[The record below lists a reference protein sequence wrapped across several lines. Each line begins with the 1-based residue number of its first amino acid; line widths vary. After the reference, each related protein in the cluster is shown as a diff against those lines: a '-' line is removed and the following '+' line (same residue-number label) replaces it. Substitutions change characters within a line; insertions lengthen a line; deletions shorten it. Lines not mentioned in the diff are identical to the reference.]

1 MTRILVVDDEEDVRI
16 SLRVA
21 LEGAGYDIMEA
32 ENGLKADKI
41 LAENSF
47 DLIITDIIMPD
58 KEGFELIRDIK
69 RNFSELKIIAITG
82 GGIKKGVLGNNIL
95 DKDGILKNASM
106 FGADDVLQKPFN
118 RAELLKSVE
127 DCLSDNR

>member
-82 GGIKKGVLGNNIL
+82 GGIKKGVHGNNIL
-95 DKDGILKNASM
+95 DKDGILQNASM

-127 DCLSDNR
+127 VCLSDNT